1 MACKYCGKK
10 TRKVVTSTYKDNN
23 GIADH
28 YIICNNC
35 KNVLHRP
42 PSHIPEQQRRKYLE
56 KVITKN
62 DNTQ

>member
-10 TRKVVTSTYKDNN
+10 TRKVVTATYKGDTPDNQN
-23 GIADH
+23 H

-42 PSHIPEQQRRKYLE
+42 PSHIPADQHRKYLE

-62 DNTQ
+62 DDT